1 MTTTPQVVSLIT
13 AAASALVGVLA
24 IYFPKAV
31 PDNAAG
37 ALVAACTALAALG
50 VYLFTVL
57 RHTTPTTATKSTKS

>member
-1 MTTTPQVVSLIT
+1 MITPTTTPQIVALIT
-13 AAASALVGVLA
+13 AAAAAVVGVLS
-24 IYFPKAV
+24 IYFPKSI

-57 RHTTPTTATKSTKS
+57 RHTTPPENKQ